1 MAVPLVQRQQRVGVG
16 VVNVGRRRVD
26 REPCA
31 LGARD
36 RHRGARLE
44 VLLQVVR
51 ALERSRGA
59 HADRHGVALRDRV
72 PSAEGHD
79 RLAEDRSVH
88 ARLQRV
94 GDTVSV
100 FEADD
105 RAAVQ
110 TEQILREI
118 RERAS
123 AEVPGESMRQAEVAA
138 MLLHRQRRRQVDDG
152 LVDLG
157 GRNRRRRH
165 GRCVVLGA
173 ESRGRDERNDDEPC
187 YADVPVRPHVVPARM
202 ARDVPAAV
210 AATGLIGS
218 TFLPAASLDLTVWV
232 RRYGVRKVRTDGLH
246 MQRTG

>member
-1 MAVPLVQRQQRVGVG
+1 MREIVTAAPGWKSCCRLFVPS
-16 VVNVGRRRVD
+16 ND
-26 REPCA
+26 PAA
-31 LGARD
+31 LTPTGS
-36 RHRGARLE
+36 GI
-44 VLLQVVR
+44 
-51 ALERSRGA
+51 
-59 HADRHGVALRDRV
+59 ALRDRV

-94 GDTVSV
+94 GDPVSV

-105 RAAVQ
+105 RAAIQ

-157 GRNRRRRH
+157 GRNRRSRD
-165 GRCVVLGA
+165 GRCVVLCA
-173 ESRGRDERNDDEPC
+173 ESRGREERERRRALLCGRTGASSCRGGKNGKGRTRCLCHNRLDWLDFS
-187 YADVPVRPHVVPARM
+187 
-202 ARDVPAAV
+202 AA
-210 AATGLIGS
+210 
-218 TFLPAASLDLTVWV
+218 AASLDLTVWV

-246 MQRTG
+246 VQRTG